1 MVYGLLHLTKHMT
14 LSKSI
19 IKNKLEP
26 LFKQHQNKLYFVY
39 LFGSFAR
46 ADSNKKSDVDLAIYF
61 NPEYN
66 SVDFTLILSSAIS
79 RVLNLDKVDL
89 IILNDTKNLIL
100 AEEIIRN
107 GILIFENN
115 SDKRVDYELDTI
127 HRAIDFRT
135 QRKYVMGF

>member
-1 MVYGLLHLTKHMT
+1 MT
-14 LSKSI
+14 LSQSI

-79 RVLNLDKVDL
+79 RILNLDKVDL

-107 GILIFENN
+107 GILIFEND

>member
-115 SDKRVDYELDTI
+115 SEKRDDYELDTI

>member
-1 MVYGLLHLTKHMT
+1 MN
-14 LSKSI
+14 LSQSI
-19 IKNKLEP
+19 IKTKLEP
-26 LFKQHQNKLYFVY
+26 LFNQHKDKLYFIY

-46 ADSNKKSDVDLAIYF
+46 ADSNQKSDVDLAIYV

-79 RVLNLDKVDL
+79 RILNLDNVDL

-100 AEEIIRN
+100 TEEIIRN
-107 GILIFENN
+107 GKLIFENN
-115 SDKRVDYELDTI
+115 SDKRVDYELNTI

-135 QRKYVMGF
+135 HRKYIMGF